1 MADAQYLASELL
13 AHRYGDRVR
22 ITAVRPYCAEIVVD
36 MSLQDAKYLAHIL
49 LDGNMP
55 EDLSEAMRKYA
66 RRLVVECG
74 DGNGG

>member
-1 MADAQYLASELL
+1 MAGARYLASELL

-22 ITAVRPYCAEIVVD
+22 VTAVRPYFAETVVD

-49 LDGNMP
+49 LDGDMP

-66 RRLVVECG
+66 QRVVVECG